1 MLKTLL
7 IYNPLAGNG
16 QFRNHLD
23 TLIDRFQEAGQPLVP
38 YRLNHLEALE
48 PMLRELP
55 VKEYGKVLIAGGDGT
70 LHHAV
75 NGLLNAGIDLPVGI
89 YPMGTANDFS
99 QFFDLAGS
107 VEEVTEILLGTH
119 TIACDVGVANG
130 SYFINVASLG
140 HLIDISQRVD
150 LQLKNI
156 FGVLAYYIKGLEEIP
171 QMKPVRIRLEADE
184 MAFEDDIYFVL
195 IMNGRSAGGFKR
207 IAPDASVCDGLF
219 DICVFRKCP
228 VLEIMPLIL
237 QVVAGDHVN
246 SPYVTYFKTKELTIH
261 CDEPV
266 GTDLDGEKGV
276 ALPME
281 VKIMPGVLRVLA
293 SNAKTCPMEPV
304 REPLRPGPIYLK
316 MYK

>member
-1 MLKTLL
+1 MRKTLL

-16 QFRNHLD
+16 QFKNHLD
-23 TLIDRFQEAGQPLVP
+23 TLIDMFQEAGQPLVP

-48 PMLRELP
+48 PMLKALP
-55 VKEYGKVLIAGGDGT
+55 VAEYGKVLIAGGDGT
-70 LHHAV
+70 LHQVV
-75 NGLLNAGIDLPVGI
+75 NGLLSVGIDLPVGV

-99 QFFDLAGS
+99 QFFNLSGS
-107 VEEVTEILLGTH
+107 IEEVTEILLGNH
-119 TIACDVGVANG
+119 TVPCDVGVANG

-171 QMKPVRIRLEADE
+171 QMKPVAVRLVADE
-184 MAFEDDIYFVL
+184 LTIEDEVYFVL
-195 IMNGRSAGGFKR
+195 MMNGRSAGGFKR
-207 IAPDASVCDGLF
+207 IAPEASVCDGLL

-246 SPYVTYFKTKELTIH
+246 SQNVTYFKTKELTIY

-276 ALPME
+276 ALPMV
-281 VKIMPGVLRVLA
+281 VKVLPGMLNILSPVSTV
-293 SNAKTCPMEPV
+293 CPEEPV
-304 REPLRPGPIYLK
+304 RTPLRPGPVYL
-316 MYK
+316 

>member
-7 IYNPLAGNG
+7 VYNPMAGNG

-23 TLIDRFQEAGQPLVP
+23 TLINLFQEAGQPLVP
-38 YRLNHLEALE
+38 YRLNHLEELE
-48 PMLRELP
+48 PMLKALP
-55 VKEYGKVLIAGGDGT
+55 VAEYGKILIAGGDGT
-70 LHHAV
+70 LHHCINA
-75 NGLLNAGIDLPVGI
+75 LLKAGVDLPVGI

-99 QFFDLAGS
+99 QFFNLTGS
-107 VEEVTEILLGTH
+107 VEEITGILLGSH
-119 TIACDVGVANG
+119 TVPCDVGLVNG

-156 FGVLAYYIKGLEEIP
+156 FGVLAYYLKGLEELP
-171 QMKPVRIRLEADE
+171 QMKPVSIRIEADE
-184 MAFEDDIYFVL
+184 MTLQDDVYFVL

-207 IAPDASVCDGLF
+207 IAPDASVCDGLL
-219 DICVFRKCP
+219 DICVFRTCP
-228 VLEIMPLIL
+228 ALEIMPLIL

-246 SPYVTYFKTKELTIH
+246 SPYVTYFKTRSLTIH

-276 ALPME
+276 SLPME
-281 VKIMPGVLRVLA
+281 VKLIPGILKVLA
-293 SNAKTCPMEPV
+293 PAKTLC
-304 REPLRPGPIYLK
+304 Y
-316 MYK
+316 